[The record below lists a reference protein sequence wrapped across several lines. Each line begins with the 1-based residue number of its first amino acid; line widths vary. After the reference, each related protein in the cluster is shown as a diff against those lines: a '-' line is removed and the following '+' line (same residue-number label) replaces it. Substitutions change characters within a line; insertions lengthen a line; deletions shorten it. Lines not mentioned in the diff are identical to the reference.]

1 MHKIFVLSEEDTRQL
16 LELEEVIEAIEN
28 VYKEK
33 ASGSGKVFPLV
44 FHEFEKGVADMDIKS
59 GTLDKMGVYGLK
71 LVSWFGNN
79 PSKGLPSLSGIVML
93 FDSSTGLPIGT
104 ISAEHMTGMRT
115 GAAGAI
121 GAKYLARNNSEVMLM
136 VGSGHQA
143 SYQIRAMQ
151 TVIKGLKKV
160 FVYDPINFESAKGF
174 ISKFEYKLDSI
185 EYIPVQDLETSVANS
200 DIIVTATPSKKPLI
214 MKEWVKAG
222 THFSCMG
229 SDMSGK
235 QEIDENILKSARLFT
250 DDILQSVSVGEFE
263 VGINNGTITKEDIIC
278 EIGDVL
284 NGEYD
289 GRTSDNDITVF
300 DSTGIGLQDIAAGYI
315 AIQKAKKINIGT
327 EVKF

>member
-284 NGEYD
+284 TGEYD

-315 AIQKAKKINIGT
+315 AIQKAKKNNIGT

>member
-1 MHKIFVLSEEDTRQL
+1 MHKIFVLSEDDTRQL

-33 ASGSGKVFPLV
+33 SSGSGKVFPLV

-235 QEIDENILKSARLFT
+235 QEIDENILKSAKLFT

>member
-214 MKEWVKAG
+214 MKDWVKAG

-235 QEIDENILKSARLFT
+235 QEIDENILKSAKLFT

>member
-315 AIQKAKKINIGT
+315 AIQKAKKNNIGT

>member
-33 ASGSGKVFPLV
+33 SSGSGKVFPLV

>member
-235 QEIDENILKSARLFT
+235 QEIDENILKSAKLFT

-315 AIQKAKKINIGT
+315 AIQKAKKNNIGT

>member
-33 ASGSGKVFPLV
+33 SSGSGKVFPLV

-143 SYQIRAMQ
+143 SSQIRAMQ

-235 QEIDENILKSARLFT
+235 QEIDENILKSAKLFT
-250 DDILQSVSVGEFE
+250 DDILLSVSVGEFE

>member
-1 MHKIFVLSEEDTRQL
+1 MHKIFVLSEEDTKQL

-33 ASGSGKVFPLV
+33 SSGSGKVFPLV

-214 MKEWVKAG
+214 MKDWVKAG

>member
-1 MHKIFVLSEEDTRQL
+1 MHKIFVLSEDDTRQL
-16 LELEEVIEAIEN
+16 LELEEVIEGIEN

-33 ASGSGKVFPLV
+33 SSGSGKVFPLV

-235 QEIDENILKSARLFT
+235 QEIDENILKSAKLFT

>member
-44 FHEFEKGVADMDIKS
+44 FHEFEKGAADMDIKS

-235 QEIDENILKSARLFT
+235 QEIDENILKSAKLFT

>member
-1 MHKIFVLSEEDTRQL
+1 
-16 LELEEVIEAIEN
+16 
-28 VYKEK
+28 
-33 ASGSGKVFPLV
+33 
-44 FHEFEKGVADMDIKS
+44 
-59 GTLDKMGVYGLK
+59 
-71 LVSWFGNN
+71 
-79 PSKGLPSLSGIVML
+79 
-93 FDSSTGLPIGT
+93 
-104 ISAEHMTGMRT
+104 
-115 GAAGAI
+115 
-121 GAKYLARNNSEVMLM
+121 
-136 VGSGHQA
+136 
-143 SYQIRAMQ
+143 
-151 TVIKGLKKV
+151 
-160 FVYDPINFESAKGF
+160 
-174 ISKFEYKLDSI
+174 
-185 EYIPVQDLETSVANS
+185 
-200 DIIVTATPSKKPLI
+200 

-235 QEIDENILKSARLFT
+235 QEIDENILKSAKLFT

>member
-185 EYIPVQDLETSVANS
+185 EYISVQDLETSVANS

-235 QEIDENILKSARLFT
+235 QEIDENILKSAKLFT

>member
-1 MHKIFVLSEEDTRQL
+1 MHKIFVLSEEDTKQL

>member
-1 MHKIFVLSEEDTRQL
+1 MHKIFVLSEEDTKQL

-33 ASGSGKVFPLV
+33 SSGSGKVFPLV

-235 QEIDENILKSARLFT
+235 QEIDENILKSAKLFT

>member
-1 MHKIFVLSEEDTRQL
+1 MHKIFVLSEEDTKQL

-33 ASGSGKVFPLV
+33 SSGSGKVFPLV

-104 ISAEHMTGMRT
+104 ISAEHMIGMRT

-235 QEIDENILKSARLFT
+235 QEIDENILKSAKLFT

>member
-1 MHKIFVLSEEDTRQL
+1 MHKIFVLSEEDTKQL

-284 NGEYD
+284 NGEYY

>member
-1 MHKIFVLSEEDTRQL
+1 MHKIFVLSEEDTKQL

-214 MKEWVKAG
+214 MKDWVKAG

-235 QEIDENILKSARLFT
+235 QEIDENILKSAKLFT

>member
-1 MHKIFVLSEEDTRQL
+1 MHKIFVLSEEDTKQL

-33 ASGSGKVFPLV
+33 SSGSGKVFPLV

-214 MKEWVKAG
+214 MKDWVKAG

-235 QEIDENILKSARLFT
+235 QEIDENILKSAKLFT

>member
-33 ASGSGKVFPLV
+33 SSGSGKVFPLV

-284 NGEYD
+284 TGEYD

>member
-1 MHKIFVLSEEDTRQL
+1 MHKIFVLSEEDTKQL

-33 ASGSGKVFPLV
+33 SSGSGKVFPLV

>member
-1 MHKIFVLSEEDTRQL
+1 MHKIFVLSEEDTKQL

-235 QEIDENILKSARLFT
+235 QEIDENILKSAKLFT

>member
-1 MHKIFVLSEEDTRQL
+1 MHKIFVLSEEDTKQL

-33 ASGSGKVFPLV
+33 SSGSGKVFPLV

-214 MKEWVKAG
+214 LKDWVTAG

>member
-1 MHKIFVLSEEDTRQL
+1 M

-33 ASGSGKVFPLV
+33 SSGSGKVFPLV

>member
-284 NGEYD
+284 TGEYD

>member
-33 ASGSGKVFPLV
+33 SSGSGKVFPLV

-235 QEIDENILKSARLFT
+235 QEIDENILKSAKLFT

>member
-33 ASGSGKVFPLV
+33 SSGSGKVFPLV

-214 MKEWVKAG
+214 MKDWVKAG

>member
-284 NGEYD
+284 NGEYY

>member
-1 MHKIFVLSEEDTRQL
+1 MHKIFVLSEEDTKQL

-33 ASGSGKVFPLV
+33 SSGSGKVFPLV

-214 MKEWVKAG
+214 MKDWVKAG

-235 QEIDENILKSARLFT
+235 QEIDENILKSAKLFT

-315 AIQKAKKINIGT
+315 AIQKAKKNNIGT

>member
-33 ASGSGKVFPLV
+33 SSGSGKVFPLV

-235 QEIDENILKSARLFT
+235 QEIDENILKSAKLFT

-263 VGINNGTITKEDIIC
+263 VGINNGTITKENIIC

-284 NGEYD
+284 TGEYY

>member
-1 MHKIFVLSEEDTRQL
+1 MHKIFVLSEEDTKQL

-33 ASGSGKVFPLV
+33 SSGSGKVFPLV

-284 NGEYD
+284 TGEYD

>member
-1 MHKIFVLSEEDTRQL
+1 MHKIFVLSEDDTRQL

-235 QEIDENILKSARLFT
+235 QEIDENILKSAKLFT

>member
-16 LELEEVIEAIEN
+16 LELEEIIEAIEN

-33 ASGSGKVFPLV
+33 SSGSGKVFPLV

-284 NGEYD
+284 NGEYY

>member
-33 ASGSGKVFPLV
+33 SSGSGKVFPLV
-44 FHEFEKGVADMDIKS
+44 FHEFEKGAADMDIKS

-284 NGEYD
+284 NGEYY

>member
-1 MHKIFVLSEEDTRQL
+1 MHKIFVLSEEDTKQL

-33 ASGSGKVFPLV
+33 SSGSGKVFPLV

-143 SYQIRAMQ
+143 SSQIRAMQ

-235 QEIDENILKSARLFT
+235 QEIDENILKSAKLFT